1 MATASKVAVIPC
13 GAMTADLTW
22 LLIKPGLSIADRHHK
37 DSPPQWVDVPT
48 HCVLVETDELSEQT
62 GAQMIF
68 GHDAQQI
75 HQLRVGPKDSYT

>member
-48 HCVLVETDELSEQT
+48 HCVLVETDE
-62 GAQMIF
+62 
-68 GHDAQQI
+68 
-75 HQLRVGPKDSYT
+75 